1 MFREGEGEGEGDNQ
15 ANKHGNPMMFE
26 FSTLAPKHD
35 LSLSSSL
42 IESNYSKFIELF
54 NSFESFDFQSVHFI
68 LNGSD
73 NLQFAESILQYSNV
87 KFDWIDSSSLFD
99 SFGIFNTVLP
109 LVSLLKRSVSPSV
122 SPFFLPFSLYFRF
135 PNPPSFSFLF
145 SYLLLCSFLFPISFL
160 PFLPL
165 PLKPLPPFLPSS
177 PPRTSISSP
186 YFPNHLIMPF

>member
-1 MFREGEGEGEGDNQ
+1 
-15 ANKHGNPMMFE
+15 MMFE

-122 SPFFLPFSLYFRF
+122 SPFFLPFSLYFCF

-165 PLKPLPPFLPSS
+165 PLKPLPSPSS
-177 PPRTSISSP
+177 LPPLLVPLFPPRISQITSSCLFD
-186 YFPNHLIMPF
+186 FPVYSRYLPTH